1 MQILSK
7 NVYIY
12 KLDDTVNNY
21 NNTSH
26 RTIIKKPVDVKSSTY
41 IDFGIRNNDNGDNN
55 KKLRPK
61 RDVLG

>member
-21 NNTSH
+21 NNTNH

-41 IDFGIRNNDNGDNN
+41 IDFGIRNNDNGDDD